1 MNKALRIRVCG
12 RVQGVGFRY
21 WALRAAR
28 NLSLSGWVRNEDDG
42 SVSAHCE
49 GPAEDLSAFVALLR
63 QGKPGRSRPEGT
75 GKGSPWCIKKKNR
88 PDGTVFLSPGAG
100 AGATRFICREWSR
113 KPPCPGI
120 RQRCPACPRCA

>member
-63 QGKPGRSRPEGT
+63 QGPPGSRVDRVETREEPPRGDREGF
-75 GKGSPWCIKKKNR
+75 S
-88 PDGTVFLSPGAG
+88 VVY
-100 AGATRFICREWSR
+100 
-113 KPPCPGI
+113 
-120 RQRCPACPRCA
+120 